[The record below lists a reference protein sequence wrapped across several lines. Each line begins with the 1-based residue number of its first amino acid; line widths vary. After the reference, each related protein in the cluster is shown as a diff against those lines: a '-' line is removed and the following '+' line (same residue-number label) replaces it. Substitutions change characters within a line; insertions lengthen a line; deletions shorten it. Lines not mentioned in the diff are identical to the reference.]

1 VRLGSKHRLPV
12 LPEAVFSLMPPHP
25 GERDTVMQA
34 REALARQLL
43 V

>member
-1 VRLGSKHRLPV
+1 LPA

-25 GERDTVMQA
+25 GEQDTVTQA
-34 REALARQLL
+34 REVLARQLL